1 MFVLWEVLYF
11 HMNIIYIITKGI
23 ELKSILFKNNLRKSL
38 GSKIPQFLPRFFCKH
53 NISKTTPVH
62 NLTIKLLNKHLYDTK
77 SIVQCT
83 VPTSYALKS
92 VEKVQKVQ
100 EEIHNVNYEN
110 ILIHLVASN
119 MFVLISMFTK
129 NWGRNWGIF
138 DLNDFPKSFL

>member
-1 MFVLWEVLYF
+1 M
-11 HMNIIYIITKGI
+11 
-23 ELKSILFKNNLRKSL
+23 
-38 GSKIPQFLPRFFCKH
+38 
-53 NISKTTPVH
+53 
-62 NLTIKLLNKHLYDTK
+62 
-77 SIVQCT
+77 
-83 VPTSYALKS
+83 KS

-138 DLNDFPKSFL
+138 DPNDFLKLFLNKMDFSTKAVVLEGNLDPKRVF

>member
-1 MFVLWEVLYF
+1 M
-11 HMNIIYIITKGI
+11 
-23 ELKSILFKNNLRKSL
+23 
-38 GSKIPQFLPRFFCKH
+38 
-53 NISKTTPVH
+53 
-62 NLTIKLLNKHLYDTK
+62 
-77 SIVQCT
+77 
-83 VPTSYALKS
+83 KS

-138 DLNDFPKSFL
+138 DPNDFLKLFLNKMDFSCVGLPVILHSDRCPQLLCKAGKSG